1 VHHESPFINEKPKEI
16 FFVLHLDEYKKK
28 STKCFVEFAR
38 FFFEYFSCTCGIF
51 HVPGAQE
58 LWCIIIIGN
67 CQNMK
72 RTNRIKVEI
81 VQYKFVVLVPLG
93 IE

>member
-1 VHHESPFINEKPKEI
+1 MK
-16 FFVLHLDEYKKK
+16 
-28 STKCFVEFAR
+28 FAR
-38 FFFEYFSCTCGIF
+38 FFFRFFSCTCGIS

-58 LWCIIIIGN
+58 LWCIIMIGN

-72 RTNRIKVEI
+72 RANRIKVEI
-81 VQYKFVVLVPLG
+81 VQYKFAVFMPLG